1 MSHNYY
7 TLYEHLNDLT
17 VKKVDVKQGEQIGTL
32 GGTGSASV
40 GGDHLH
46 FQVLHGKVPVG
57 KDIKNFGWKPY
68 INSHYDNE
76 ALAQVKIEG
85 TSVKDFKLKYDEKGV
100 LYVMD
105 LGSKNGTL
113 AGKENVGK
121 KWVALKDRD
130 SLILGNHYEFT
141 VRYDAPKEDT
151 GALQL
156 APQDGDKKVLD

>member
-1 MSHNYY
+1 MKAR
-7 TLYEHLNDLT
+7 LVDL
-17 VKKVDVKQGEQIGTL
+17 VRSKDGKEEVIFEIPEGKEILIGREVE
-32 GGTGSASV
+32 GA
-40 GGDHLH
+40 D
-46 FQVLHGKVPVG
+46 
-57 KDIKNFGWKPY
+57 DIRIPSKEESPY
-68 INSHYDNE
+68 SRVSRKHV
-76 ALAQVKIEG
+76 A
-85 TSVKDFKLKYDEKGV
+85 LKYDEKGV